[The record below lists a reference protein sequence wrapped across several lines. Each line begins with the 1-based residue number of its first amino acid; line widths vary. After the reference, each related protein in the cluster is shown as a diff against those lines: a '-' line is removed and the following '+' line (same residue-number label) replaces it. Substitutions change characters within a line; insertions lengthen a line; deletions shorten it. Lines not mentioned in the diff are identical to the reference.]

1 MALLSE
7 IGVGQKL
14 NNLIPSAR
22 YQELVPNI
30 GVKNKTTPIY
40 DHTHTDVI
48 KGRFVFPARAPPSQG
63 TADMADELVSFST
76 SSWSEWEGI
85 DLETQ
90 GKESPLD
97 DPFESETTGEQAD
110 SSSDWASFNDSTFP
124 SPPIPC
130 TSSIDHINV
139 ETIFKTC
146 FEVPVDSNK
155 ETTTTERTG
164 PLSVETKYMTCN
176 LIKSFSQK
184 YF

>member
-1 MALLSE
+1 
-7 IGVGQKL
+7 
-14 NNLIPSAR
+14 
-22 YQELVPNI
+22 
-30 GVKNKTTPIY
+30 
-40 DHTHTDVI
+40 
-48 KGRFVFPARAPPSQG
+48 
-63 TADMADELVSFST
+63 MADELVSFST

-85 DLETQ
+85 ELETQ

-155 ETTTTERTG
+155 ETTATERTG

-176 LIKSFSQK
+176 LIKFFSQK